1 MLRSIFTITFLLL
14 SSLVLSQE
22 RFMLDTE
29 KSSIVYHAKHPAHKW
44 SGINNAPKG
53 VIEFNGNM
61 PNRIAVKANLVDFDS
76 KSANRDS
83 NALRIFNAIEF
94 PEVSFYSEQ
103 LRLNK
108 NDSIRITGEFGLSG
122 YKIAQSLDLA
132 YTESDNEYR
141 IEGEFIVDLGSTGI
155 RLPRFLF
162 KPIQSKIRCVIRLYF
177 VKN

>member
-1 MLRSIFTITFLLL
+1 
-14 SSLVLSQE
+14 
-22 RFMLDTE
+22 
-29 KSSIVYHAKHPAHKW
+29 
-44 SGINNAPKG
+44 
-53 VIEFNGNM
+53 
-61 PNRIAVKANLVDFDS
+61 VKANLVDFDS

>member
-1 MLRSIFTITFLLL
+1 MRIFAAARP
-14 SSLVLSQE
+14 SPWGGSVLG
-22 RFMLDTE
+22 D
-29 KSSIVYHAKHPAHKW
+29 
-44 SGINNAPKG
+44 
-53 VIEFNGNM
+53 
-61 PNRIAVKANLVDFDS
+61 D
-76 KSANRDS
+76 ANRDA

-94 PEVSFYSEQ
+94 PEVSFYSQQ

-108 NDSIRITGEFGLSG
+108 NDSIRIIGEFGLSG

-177 VKN
+177 IKNFKSRYRNLERKRA